1 MIAGPL
7 PRRALAHRVPA
18 RLVLAVGGSS
28 STTRTAAALAMR
40 QDWLPLGGN
49 FRHNWHS
56 DGEHRARTVAPVAG
70 NDPPAQGFDKAA
82 ADREVKPSAGTSAI
96 LRVDAVESVEDAF
109 EIGRRYS
116 RALVDDFDLDE
127 LSIAGRPNID
137 PTAAGRIFCRV
148 IEKIEQHLFEEHGIE
163 AQHRQS

>member
-1 MIAGPL
+1 
-7 PRRALAHRVPA
+7 
-18 RLVLAVGGSS
+18 
-28 STTRTAAALAMR
+28 MR

-82 ADREVKPSAGTSAI
+82 ADREAKPSAGMSAI

-127 LSIAGRPNID
+127 LSIAGRPNEPLRIGPPSGISSRIAHKSSGSIKED
-137 PTAAGRIFCRV
+137 HAAKVRTSRKNPFSFFSSVPVTVAEIGGAGPINFCCSL
-148 IEKIEQHLFEEHGIE
+148 E
-163 AQHRQS
+163 